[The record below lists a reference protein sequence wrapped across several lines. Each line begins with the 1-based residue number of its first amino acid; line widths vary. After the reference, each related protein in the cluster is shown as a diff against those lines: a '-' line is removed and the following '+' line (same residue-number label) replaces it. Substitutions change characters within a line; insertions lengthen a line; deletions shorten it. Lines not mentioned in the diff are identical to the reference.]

1 MIPEPGGPGGPLAPP
16 IFGRSVNPIPTGEGR
31 LSPPI
36 TTGTP
41 NVFQLPAS
49 LRNRTK
55 SLYSLRDSQG
65 RERPNI
71 KNACLPCSNISSN
84 SMTNYGP
91 PDMHYTAPAPTASS
105 TYSSQLEDQKGSSL
119 SHSSYNS
126 HYGTLPRPRKH
137 SSQYSEAE
145 KSGIVVSSYATLP
158 RQRRWVG

>member
-1 MIPEPGGPGGPLAPP
+1 MSQFTLKFTA
-16 IFGRSVNPIPTGEGR
+16 
-31 LSPPI
+31 LSNLDTVSCFSQFVCHNLHSKI
-36 TTGTP
+36 LI
-41 NVFQLPAS
+41 VYAYILQLCTY
-49 LRNRTK
+49 LRNLTK

>member
-1 MIPEPGGPGGPLAPP
+1 MFILAK
-16 IFGRSVNPIPTGEGR
+16 R
-31 LSPPI
+31 
-36 TTGTP
+36 
-41 NVFQLPAS
+41 
-49 LRNRTK
+49 
-55 SLYSLRDSQG
+55 QG

-71 KNACLPCSNISSN
+71 KKIACLPCSNISSN

-158 RQRRWVG
+158 RQRRWVGWYRLTLHTTYSWNIKWQKCAGMGLNGFILKRINENENIKMKKKSLWAV

>member
-1 MIPEPGGPGGPLAPP
+1 MLYTFA
-16 IFGRSVNPIPTGEGR
+16 TMY
-31 LSPPI
+31 
-36 TTGTP
+36 
-41 NVFQLPAS
+41 
-49 LRNRTK
+49 LRNLTK

-145 KSGIVVSSYATLP
+145 KSSGIVVSSYATLP